1 MGKYVALLDAGVRMA
16 ARFNSHCPQTSR
28 MYYHPPAK
36 HEPNHHRDNDDRR
49 RAFAVQNYRHLQD
62 DGVSGSGGAVG
73 DNVSAADGAGTGLIL
88 LTFNFHCPQTSRMY
102 YHPPSNQCDDGSRR
116 INNQS
121 NDVSGGGVEA
131 PPPHR
136 EGSWTV
142 PKDDNVEIDT
152 KDFILF
158 YG

>member
-1 MGKYVALLDAGVRMA
+1 MARCILDLGARIA
-16 ARFNSHCPQTSR
+16 SRFNS
-28 MYYHPPAK
+28 
-36 HEPNHHRDNDDRR
+36 
-49 RAFAVQNYRHLQD
+49 
-62 DGVSGSGGAVG
+62 
-73 DNVSAADGAGTGLIL
+73 
-88 LTFNFHCPQTSRMY
+88 HCPQTSRMY